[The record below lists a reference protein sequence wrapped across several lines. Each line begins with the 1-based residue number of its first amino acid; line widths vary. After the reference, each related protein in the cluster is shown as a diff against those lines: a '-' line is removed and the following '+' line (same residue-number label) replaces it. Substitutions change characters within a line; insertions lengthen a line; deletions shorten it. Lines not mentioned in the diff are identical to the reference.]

1 NSEESMEDSQ
11 KAAEISSHEFV
22 ALDGAEYSIYQYEPI
37 PLIKITEPATKLM
50 LENLWTIKHS
60 KRIESGKVYYLDHPE
75 IGIIFTAI
83 AYEPIPTNL
92 DEEEIEYGLTND
104 A

>member
-1 NSEESMEDSQ
+1 MEDSQ
-11 KAAEISSHEFV
+11 KATEISSHEFV

-37 PLIKITEPATKLM
+37 PAIKITEPATRLM

>member
-1 NSEESMEDSQ
+1 
-11 KAAEISSHEFV
+11 
-22 ALDGAEYSIYQYEPI
+22 
-37 PLIKITEPATKLM
+37 M

-75 IGIIFTAI
+75 IGIILTAI

-92 DEEEIEYGLTND
+92 NDDEIDNGLTND

>member
-1 NSEESMEDSQ
+1 MDY
-11 KAAEISSHEFV
+11 KALKKNRERQS
-22 ALDGAEYSIYQYEPI
+22 L
-37 PLIKITEPATKLM
+37 L
-50 LENLWTIKHS
+50 
-60 KRIESGKVYYLDHPE
+60 LDHPE

>member
-1 NSEESMEDSQ
+1 
-11 KAAEISSHEFV
+11 
-22 ALDGAEYSIYQYEPI
+22 
-37 PLIKITEPATKLM
+37 M

>member
-1 NSEESMEDSQ
+1 MEDSQ
-11 KAAEISSHEFV
+11 KATEISSHEFV

-37 PLIKITEPATKLM
+37 PLIKIPEPATRLM

-92 DEEEIEYGLTND
+92 NDDEIDNGLTND